1 MQCTIVSDRKY
12 LRIIFCQFHFR
23 PNAMEC
29 KHLLSIFW
37 TPLFLTF
44 CFDKSGQSVALT
56 AKFWTLKRRHLY
68 MKEAWGWEAHQDRC
82 NLPKSFQIYAQLPK
96 TQRTERPST
105 GTRGPDGSPDFW
117 SHIFAPS
124 SSSPTCRK
132 QPGKVPCQGGAGRY
146 WQDGPGPGGRDWQD
160 GREPASIMITSW
172 LSPAW

>member
-1 MQCTIVSDRKY
+1 MQW
-12 LRIIFCQFHFR
+12 
-23 PNAMEC
+23 NANICFLFFE
-29 KHLLSIFW
+29 LLSFSPFALINRANQL
-37 TPLFLTF
+37 PSPQN
-44 CFDKSGQSVALT
+44 SGPWKGAT
-56 AKFWTLKRRHLY
+56 CKWRRL
-68 MKEAWGWEAHQDRC
+68 EAWGWEAHQDRC

-117 SHIFAPS
+117 SHVFASS

-146 WQDGPGPGGRDWQD
+146 WQDGPEPGGRDWQD

>member
-1 MQCTIVSDRKY
+1 MQW
-12 LRIIFCQFHFR
+12 
-23 PNAMEC
+23 NANICFLFFE
-29 KHLLSIFW
+29 LLSFSPFALINRANQL
-37 TPLFLTF
+37 PSPQN
-44 CFDKSGQSVALT
+44 SGPWKGAT
-56 AKFWTLKRRHLY
+56 CKWRRL
-68 MKEAWGWEAHQDRC
+68 EAWGWEAHQDRC

-117 SHIFAPS
+117 SHTFASS